1 MIDHSNK
8 RNSKKLAEIYHSIQE
23 AARGVEKVQS
33 QSDDWEM
40 KLELQQA
47 EKTLEHTQKQILEAL
62 ITDAVLE
69 HQPAQHKEKANR
81 FGLREAVL
89 LIEEVEN
96 KAKEM
101 NLSVIVAV
109 HNAAAQPIAV
119 HCMDNAYIASFDIA
133 NNKAFTCAAL
143 KMSTS
148 ELKKLSQPGQ
158 SLYGIQFTN
167 QGKIVIFGGG
177 VVLIYNKEIVGALGV
192 SGGTEEQDTMLAE
205 YGGKRLEEVMK
216 W

>member
-1 MIDHSNK
+1 MDQSNK

-23 AARGVEKVQS
+23 VAQEVEKIQS
-33 QSDDWEM
+33 QSDDWGM
-40 KLELQQA
+40 KLELLQA
-47 EKTLEHTQKQILEAL
+47 EKKLEHTQQQILEAL

-69 HQPAQHKEKANR
+69 YQPAQYKAGADR
-81 FGLREAVL
+81 FDLREAVL

-109 HNAAAQPIAV
+109 YNTAAHPIAV

-143 KMSTS
+143 KMPTS
-148 ELKKLSQPGQ
+148 ELKNLSQPGQ

-177 VVLIYNKEIVGALGV
+177 VVLMHNEEIVGALGV